1 MQSAQMACT
10 DGPRAGPCLQAD
22 EIAELD
28 IVKSASRDFV
38 FLLGRSRSIPKS
50 ILLPKRNPSL
60 AKLPKKSQGRFSF
73 MSCYARLL
81 H

>member
-1 MQSAQMACT
+1 MQSAQIACR

-28 IVKSASRDFV
+28 IVNSASPDFV

-60 AKLPKKSQGRFSF
+60 AKLPVNKSQERSRFF
-73 MSCYARLL
+73 LCLCVGI
-81 H
+81 